1 MRWAFALI
9 ATLMIA
15 GVPAA
20 MAAKKDLA
28 MKDKDT
34 KDYPR
39 PAAIA
44 KAGDKVIFKK
54 ENSVTHTY
62 ANGKTATF
70 VPCDIGT
77 NKDEIERGMILG
89 RLELTRNSKD
99 GLEPGLYRVYIRK
112 EGNHWQAFFCQ
123 DDKAVGK
130 ADECQGGLEGES
142 KPHFMDA
149 GTAIRYGWFKFS
161 F

>member
-1 MRWAFALI
+1 MRWALAVI
-9 ATLMIA
+9 ATLMIV

-20 MAAKKDLA
+20 MAAK
-28 MKDKDT
+28 KDKDT

-54 ENSVTHTY
+54 ENAVTHTY
-62 ANGKTATF
+62 ANGKTASFT
-70 VPCDIGT
+70 PCDIGT
-77 NKDEIERGMILG
+77 NKDEIEHGMILG
-89 RLELTRNSKD
+89 KL
-99 GLEPGLYRVYIRK
+99 

-130 ADECQGGLEGES
+130 SENCEGGLEGES